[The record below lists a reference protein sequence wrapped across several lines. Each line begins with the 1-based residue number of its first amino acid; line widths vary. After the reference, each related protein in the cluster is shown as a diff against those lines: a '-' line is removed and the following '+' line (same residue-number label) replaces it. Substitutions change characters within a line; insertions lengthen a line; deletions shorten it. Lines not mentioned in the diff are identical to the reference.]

1 MIVINYLEGCPYC
14 MEAESC
20 LKKIKAK
27 YKKNLVTQNTKNNYK
42 NKYKMNTFPQIF
54 LNQSNKL
61 SKIGGLEELNNLVM
75 VCEIIKKYKFTQ
87 KEISYIKKLI

>member
-1 MIVINYLEGCPYC
+1 
-14 MEAESC
+14 
-20 LKKIKAK
+20 
-27 YKKNLVTQNTKNNYK
+27 
-42 NKYKMNTFPQIF
+42 MNTFPQIF

-87 KEISYIKKLI
+87 KELSYIKKLI